1 MGLVTPVMSGYRMLA
16 ARQGGA
22 PLANHDNSKR
32 RCWPSAG
39 LGCRRG
45 LAAVQA
51 PQGAGPHRAAEEL
64 ADQCP
69 VRMVQGTDGGAG
81 ETGLDRR
88 LAAPGAAG
96 LGGDPQV
103 AGITAFE
110 LGGDLGSYGEPA
122 LEDVGRVGGQGAP
135 FAGE

>member
-22 PLANHDNSKR
+22 PLANHDNSKKR
-32 RCWPSAG
+32 WWPSAG
-39 LGCRRG
+39 LCGRRV
-45 LAAVQA
+45 LAAGQDT
-51 PQGAGPHRAAEEL
+51 QGAGPHRAAEEL

-69 VRMVQGTDGGAG
+69 VRVVQGTDGGAG

-103 AGITAFE
+103 GGVTAFQ
-110 LGGDLGSYGEPA
+110 LGRGLSS
-122 LEDVGRVGGQGAP
+122 RR
-135 FAGE
+135 